1 MSLIVASSSQQQYGG
16 IERLGN
22 VKTISG
28 LEAPSNFQN
37 HFTSPIKIPQNAE
50 IAVESVKITRD
61 ALMDI
66 EAEALMY
73 MYFGR
78 LQTTPNAF
86 ETRLEMPIPIK
97 PRAGVYNVEEWRIEI
112 ETRLNESYANPE
124 IFGKWV
130 VGRATNG
137 SGVTTNLTLKCTQRG
152 QGAPNIAIQA
162 GAMLSSYWVS
172 PCNLSKPYKSG
183 VDWTSVDAGAP
194 GQREIERLKV
204 GSKPSVIEE
213 LDEMSCSM
221 IGHGHPF
228 SLNEG
233 EFIVKTKDA
242 GAAGKGGWRVGLAR
256 PQMEYIRDTTKPTAA
271 RQRANLLPGTRHP
284 DGGFPDG
291 QLMSTKYNLNNPYNG
306 RNQRDFYDFM
316 VQNDS
321 GTIQIF
327 QLSYD
332 DVLYTNQLVMSEV
345 VYWGQAGSWN
355 PAATGPMT
363 TAEFNASFTAVEF
376 KSAGDKMDLYFG
388 VVGDVGG
395 RVKMVG
401 NALQT
406 KRWECFLPIGE
417 TRNALYPR
425 LNITQEE
432 DILTI
437 TSYSSHYDALQF
449 RYPTINGNNFVTG
462 DDYYTNNRVMR
473 YARAKVGGDLNLAV
487 VEDTKNRPYCLSQT
501 LLCDTK
507 QKMVVDQTHAS
518 TQTTSYQPIVSKALG
533 QKIALI
539 IGHNEP
545 GAKDDYL
552 EGKYATGEF
561 AGQAKM
567 NRTLGFPNRSFVDQ
581 VEGFTQGYVV
591 GDAPPAAPALV
602 IQFNAFVAPEYRSH
616 SCFVRLSNMPIQSY
630 NGAKNSVSKILYHLP
645 RFTNDGR
652 EFGTLFFAPGEKT
665 YVALHNATPEI
676 LNNIEVQLVDVNE
689 RPVSDI
695 SGNTIVVFHL
705 RKKV

>member
-78 LQTTPNAF
+78 LQTTPDAF

-97 PRAGVYNVEEWRIEI
+97 PRAGVYNVEEWRAEI

-124 IFGKWV
+124 IFGRWE
-130 VGRATNG
+130 VGRATNA
-137 SGVTTNLTLKCTQRG
+137 SGVTTNLTLKCSQRG
-152 QGAPNIAIQA
+152 QGAGNIAKTA
-162 GAMLSSYWVS
+162 GAMLSSYWQG
-172 PCNLSKPYKSG
+172 PYQLSKPYG
-183 VDWTSVDAGAP
+183 PTTDWTSTSAG
-194 GQREIERLKV
+194 GGREFKRIKI
-204 GSKPSVIEE
+204 GSKPTVLEE
-213 LDEMSCSM
+213 LDEMSCSA

-233 EFIVKTKDA
+233 EFITQVNRAD
-242 GAAGKGGWRVGLAR
+242 GSGWRVGLAR

-271 RQRANLLPGTRHP
+271 RQRGNLLPGTRHP

-291 QLMSTKYNLNNPYNG
+291 QLMSTKYQVNNPFNG
-306 RNQRDFYDFM
+306 RNQKDFYDFM
-316 VQNDS
+316 VQSDN

-345 VYWGQAGSWN
+345 KYWGEPGSWD
-355 PAATGPMT
+355 PASTGPMT
-363 TAEFNASFTAVEF
+363 NAQFNASFGHVEF
-376 KSAGDKMDLYFG
+376 KSVGDKMDLYFG
-388 VVGDVGG
+388 VAGDAGG
-395 RVKMVG
+395 RVKIVG

-425 LNITQEE
+425 LNIGTQNG
-432 DILTI
+432 ILTVL
-437 TSYSSHYDALQF
+437 SYSSHYSALQF
-449 RYPTINGNNFVTG
+449 RYPTVNGNNFVTG

-473 YARAKVGGDLNLAV
+473 YARAKIGGDENLAV

-507 QKMVVDQTHAS
+507 QKMVVDQTYAS
-518 TQTTSYQPIVSKALG
+518 TQTTVYQPIVSNALG

-539 IGHNEP
+539 IGYNEP
-545 GAKDDYL
+545 GTKDDYL
-552 EGKYATGEF
+552 EGKYATGDF

-567 NRTLGFPNRSFVDQ
+567 NRTIGFPDKSFIDQ

-602 IQFNAFVAPEYRSH
+602 VQFNAFVAPEYRSH
-616 SCFVRLSNMPIQSY
+616 SCFVRISNMPIQSY

-705 RKKV
+705 RKKM